1 MIKLM
6 RALCVI
12 FFAAIIGTSAFAEG
26 GLSPLHRAAGN
37 GDIAEVKRLI
47 DGGADINAK
56 VKFDLTPL
64 YYAAREGQTETST
77 CPCQNG
83 GGH

>member
-26 GLSPLHRAAGN
+26 GLRLCIGRRGS
-37 GDIAEVKRLI
+37 AEVKRLI
-47 DGGADINAK
+47 DGGAD
-56 VKFDLTPL
+56 LTQKL
-64 YYAAREGQTETST
+64 
-77 CPCQNG
+77 NLI
-83 GGH
+83 